1 MSPSKDLT
9 INAVKKQRHV
19 SEEIK
24 AKAKVFAAN
33 RKTILKALEPGPK
46 SIPEIAAETGLP
58 LPTVTYYLMSLRKY
72 GDIRDTQ
79 EINEDDF
86 YLYELKGKE

>member
-1 MSPSKDLT
+1 MSPSKELT
-9 INAVKKQRHV
+9 INAIKKKRQV
-19 SEEIK
+19 PEELK
-24 AKAKVFAAN
+24 AKSKIFAKNKKV
-33 RKTILKALEPGPK
+33 ILKALESGPK

-79 EINEDDF
+79 EINDDDF